1 VSGEK
6 LAMDIDVL
14 CTARNKSTLH
24 DGRLF
29 KASLQSG
36 NDARRSLEYARGQAS
51 SERSAG
57 PNSDS
62 LMRMGCFAV
71 AGDDSM
77 KADYSEGNF
86 AVGISRL
93 GTTERQAV

>member
-1 VSGEK
+1 MSGEK
-6 LAMDIDVL
+6 LAIDIEVL

-29 KASLQSG
+29 KVSLQSG
-36 NDARRSLEYARGQAS
+36 NDARRSLEYARGQVS

-62 LMRMGCFAV
+62 SIRMGCLAV
-71 AGDDSM
+71 VGDDSM
-77 KADYSEGNF
+77 KADYSAGNF

-93 GTTERQAV
+93 GTTERRD